1 MHKRIKKLSLARQ
14 SIRELMSPLLD
25 RAAGGTIGGTTDSPT
40 CTITDGTTPYPSH
53 GACSMPCAGSAI
65 RQCY

>member
-1 MHKRIKKLSLARQ
+1 MNKRKKLTLSRE
-14 SIRELMSPLLD
+14 SIRSLTSPQLGH
-25 RAAGGTIGGTTDSPT
+25 AAGGSIGGTTDSPT

-53 GACSMPCAGSAI
+53 GPCSMPCAGSAV